1 METNPASTT
10 RDTKPNTFR
19 VAPAGWTP
27 RPADRI
33 GFDGLLLG
41 LIEALV
47 PPAATEAADEFEEMK
62 EALGLGDPQSFEAA
76 MTAIGKL
83 GDAEAETYRSYD
95 EIEQILGK
103 SDPAAAVAPDD
114 VSGGDGGDDGGDKDG
129 GSSEEDDISGDS
141 DSDSDSEIEC

>member
-1 METNPASTT
+1 MCVGGLEHSRGGGADQSCCCVVAMETNPASTT

-62 EALGLGDPQSFEAA
+62 EAL
-76 MTAIGKL
+76 
-83 GDAEAETYRSYD
+83 ET
-95 EIEQILGK
+95 
-103 SDPAAAVAPDD
+103 
-114 VSGGDGGDDGGDKDG
+114 
-129 GSSEEDDISGDS
+129 
-141 DSDSDSEIEC
+141 